1 MSLETMTKI
10 STVTVGAGG
19 SASISFSNIPQGYTD
34 LVLKLSTRTTASGWT
49 TTGLV
54 LTLNGSS
61 ASVYSRRTLYNTSA
75 GSAGSD
81 STSSTTS
88 FIGGIVSCG
97 ASATSNT
104 FGTANIY
111 IPNYSDFNNK
121 NISVE
126 SVSEN
131 NGTDT
136 AQTYTFGLFA
146 NSSPITSLTLIDA
159 NGGSFVQH
167 SMATLYGV
175 KDTIKTAGNSIKAT
189 GGNIVF
195 DGTYVYHVF
204 NSTGAFTPS
213 QPVVAD
219 ALVVAGGG
227 GGGYSASGGGGGAGG
242 LVWSP
247 SKSLSPSSYTVT
259 VGAGGAGSVSRDAQA
274 TSGVTSY
281 FSGVGIDT
289 ITANG
294 GGGSGSGNSS
304 GVNGG
309 SGGGGGGARD
319 VNTSGGSATTGS
331 GGTAYGNAGGGG
343 NGTGPGVYGG
353 GGGGGA
359 GAAGVSARANTSFAG
374 AGGVGLT
381 YTTIPSLDSIGLAT
395 GAGQLVD
402 GHYYFAGG
410 GGGGADGGNQSTA
423 GAGGYGGGGTGTATD
438 TPAQAGMAN
447 TGGGA
452 GGGGRSSVGS
462 TSVAGGSGIVIIRYK
477 G

>member
-88 FIGGIVSCG
+88 FVGGIVSCG

-111 IPNYSDFNNK
+111 IPNYSDFNSK

-146 NSSPITSLTLIDA
+146 NPSPITSLTLIDA

-167 SMATLYGV
+167 SIATLYGV

-204 NSTGAFTPS
+204 PSSGAFTPT
-213 QPVVAD
+213 QALTAD
-219 ALVVAGGG
+219 VLVVAGGG
-227 GGGYSASGGGGGAGG
+227 GGGHATGGQAGGGGAGG
-242 LVWSP
+242 LLTFTSQ
-247 SKSLSPSSYTVT
+247 SLGATSYTCT
-259 VGAGGAGSVSRDAQA
+259 VGAGGAVASANNLPGSNGGNSQF
-274 TSGVTSY
+274 G
-281 FSGVGIDT
+281 GL
-289 ITANG
+289 TACVG
-294 GGGSGSGNSS
+294 GGGAGSGNGPT
-304 GVNGG
+304 GVSGG
-309 SGGGGGGARD
+309 SGGGGASVDSGTSTPGTGTAGQGNNGGA
-319 VNTSGGSATTGS
+319 
-331 GGTAYGNAGGGG
+331 G
-343 NGTGPGVYGG
+343 NGAPNYAA

-359 GAAGVSARANTSFAG
+359 GAVGGSASGGNAGSGGIGATSALING
-374 AGGVGLT
+374 
-381 YTTIPSLDSIGLAT
+381 IGLAT
-395 GAGQLVD
+395 GVGQLSS
-402 GHYYFAGG
+402 GNYYFAGG
-410 GGGGADGGNQSTA
+410 GAGINGVSPTTTPTGGLGGGGASITA
-423 GAGGYGGGGTGTATD
+423 GTAY
-438 TPAQAGMAN
+438 
-447 TGGGA
+447 TGG
-452 GGGGRSSVGS
+452 GGGGRAS
-462 TSVAGGSGIVIIRYK
+462 GGSGIVIIRYK